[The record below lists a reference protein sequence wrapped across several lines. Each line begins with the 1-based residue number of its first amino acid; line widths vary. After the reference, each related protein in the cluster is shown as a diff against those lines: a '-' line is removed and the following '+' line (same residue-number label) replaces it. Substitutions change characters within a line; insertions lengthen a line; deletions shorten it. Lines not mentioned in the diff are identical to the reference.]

1 MDVFLTGKLLRSFQE
16 ALYIAGMTTGTPTS
30 TVQTAG
36 SGTERPGRP
45 APVWPTGIEPTP
57 EFETALAF
65 IHKRDGDLF
74 VTGRAGTGKST
85 LLRTLRDSLGQGCAV
100 VAPTGLAGVQ
110 VGGQTIHSFFGLPP
124 RLIQPEDIRKSRN
137 GAVMRRLDTLII
149 DEVSMVRADLMH
161 GIDMSLRLN
170 RGRSKEPFGGVQ
182 LVLFGDLHQLPP
194 VVDNQSAGYLHETFG
209 GPFFFQAPAFRDGR
223 CVLLELGHVFRQS
236 DEDFIRVLNAIRE
249 GDAGPDELDLLNA
262 RVSPLSR
269 LRDAGDAVILTT
281 TNAAATRIN
290 QAFLQALPGEE
301 KVYTATVT
309 GEYSPGA
316 YPTEADLVLKA
327 GAKVILIRNDSLKRW
342 VNGTLAEVSRIE
354 GERVWIKIGKKE
366 HELEPIAWESIR
378 FAYDTTKDEITRT
391 VAGTF
396 SQLPVRLAW
405 ALTIHKAQG
414 LTLDRVYIDLGRG
427 AFAHGQ
433 TYVALSRCRTLEGL
447 RLGRPLRPSDIM
459 FDQAALGYR
468 DNNTPLGERPKN
480 RLL

>member
-1 MDVFLTGKLLRSFQE
+1 MTIGSASSTALPADAETGRSDS
-16 ALYIAGMTTGTPTS
+16 L
-30 TVQTAG
+30 
-36 SGTERPGRP
+36 GRT
-45 APVWPTGIEPTP
+45 APVWPAGIAPTP
-57 EFETALAF
+57 EFETALDYVN
-65 IHKRDGDLF
+65 KRHGDLF

-85 LLRTLRDSLGQGCAV
+85 LLRTLRDTLGQSCAV

-124 RLIQPEDIRKSRN
+124 RLIQPEDIRKGRN

-209 GPFFFQAPAFRDGR
+209 GPFFFNAPAFRDGR
-223 CVLLELGHVFRQS
+223 CVLLELGHIFRQS
-236 DEDFIRVLNAIRE
+236 DESFIRVLNAIRE
-249 GDAGPDELDLLNA
+249 GEAGPDELDVINA

-269 LRDAGDAVILTT
+269 LRDAGDAVMLMT
-281 TNAAATRIN
+281 TNAAATRVN
-290 QAFLQALPGEE
+290 QAFLEALPGEV
-301 KVYTATVT
+301 KSFAATVT

-316 YPTEADLVLKA
+316 YPTEADLTLKA

-342 VNGTLAEVSRIE
+342 VNGTLAVISRIE
-354 GERVWIKIGKKE
+354 DKRVWIKIGKEE

-378 FAYDTTKDEITRT
+378 FAYDTAKDEITRT

-447 RLGRPLRPSDIM
+447 RLGRPLRPSDVM
-459 FDQAALGYR
+459 FDRTALGYR
-468 DNNTPLGERPKN
+468 DIFTPLGDRPKN

>member
-1 MDVFLTGKLLRSFQE
+1 
-16 ALYIAGMTTGTPTS
+16 
-30 TVQTAG
+30 
-36 SGTERPGRP
+36 
-45 APVWPTGIEPTP
+45 
-57 EFETALAF
+57 
-65 IHKRDGDLF
+65 
-74 VTGRAGTGKST
+74 
-85 LLRTLRDSLGQGCAV
+85 
-100 VAPTGLAGVQ
+100 
-110 VGGQTIHSFFGLPP
+110 
-124 RLIQPEDIRKSRN
+124 
-137 GAVMRRLDTLII
+137 
-149 DEVSMVRADLMH
+149 VSMVRSDLMH
-161 GIDMSLRLN
+161 AIDMSLRLN

-182 LVLFGDLHQLPP
+182 LGLFGDLHQLPP
-194 VVDNQSAGYLHETFG
+194 VVDNESAGYLHETFG
-209 GPFFFQAPAFRDGR
+209 GPFFFNAPAFRDGR
-223 CVLLELGHVFRQS
+223 CMLLELGHVFRQS
-236 DEDFIRVLNAIRE
+236 DEAFIRVLNAIRE
-249 GDAGPDELDLLNA
+249 GDAGPDELEVLNA

-281 TNAAATRIN
+281 TNQAAARIN

-301 KVYTATVT
+301 RAFAATVT

-316 YPTEADLVLKA
+316 FPTDQELILKA

-342 VNGTLAEVSRIE
+342 VNGTLAVISRVKD
-354 GERVWIKIGKKE
+354 GRVWITVGRDE

-414 LTLDRVYIDLGRG
+414 LTLDRAYIDLGRG

-447 RLGRPLRPSDIM
+447 RLGRPLKPSDIR

-468 DNNTPLGERPKN
+468 DIFTPLGERPKG
-480 RLL
+480 RLF

>member
-1 MDVFLTGKLLRSFQE
+1 
-16 ALYIAGMTTGTPTS
+16 MTTGSQSSALPVS
-30 TVQTAG
+30 NGDADK
-36 SGTERPGRP
+36 PLWA
-45 APVWPTGIEPTP
+45 APVWPAGIEPTP
-57 EFETALAF
+57 EFETALDF

-85 LLRTLRDSLGQGCAV
+85 LLRTLRDSLGQSCAV

-223 CVLLELGHVFRQS
+223 CVLLELGHVFRQI

-249 GDAGPDELDLLNA
+249 GDAGPDELELLNA
-262 RVSPLSR
+262 RVSPLAR

-281 TNAAATRIN
+281 TNAAAARIN

-301 KVYTATVT
+301 KVHKATVT

-316 YPTEADLVLKA
+316 FPTEADLVLKV

-342 VNGTLAEVSRIE
+342 VNGTLADVSRIE
-354 GERVWIKIGKKE
+354 GERVWIKIGKTE

-378 FAYDTTKDEITRT
+378 FAYDTSKDEIMRT

-447 RLGRPLRPSDIM
+447 RLGRPLRASDVM
-459 FDQAALGYR
+459 FDQSALGYR
-468 DNNTPLGERPKN
+468 DIFTPLGERPKN

>member
-1 MDVFLTGKLLRSFQE
+1 MT
-16 ALYIAGMTTGTPTS
+16 IASNSLKDATPSRPQDDTGTAPTNS
-30 TVQTAG
+30 
-36 SGTERPGRP
+36 
-45 APVWPTGIEPTP
+45 VWPAGVEPTE
-57 EFETALAF
+57 EFGTALDYV
-65 IHKRDGDLF
+65 HKRHGDLF

-85 LLRTLRDSLGQGCAV
+85 LLRALRDGLGQSCAV
-100 VAPTGLAGVQ
+100 LAPTGLAGVQ
-110 VGGQTIHSFFGLPP
+110 VGGQTIHSFFRLPP
-124 RLIQPEDIRKSRN
+124 RLIQPEDIRKSQN

-161 GIDMSLRLN
+161 GIDMALRLN

-194 VVDNQSAGYLHETFG
+194 VVDNESAGYLHETFG
-209 GPFFFQAPAFRDGR
+209 GPFFFNAPAFRDGR

-236 DEDFIRVLNAIRE
+236 DETFIRVLNAIRE
-249 GDAGPDELDLLNA
+249 GEAGPDELNVLNA
-262 RVSPLSR
+262 RVSPLTR

-281 TNAAATRIN
+281 TNAAAQRIN
-290 QAFLQALPGEE
+290 QAFLQALPGDERAFA
-301 KVYTATVT
+301 ATVT
-309 GEYSPGA
+309 GEYSQGA
-316 YPTEADLVLKA
+316 YPTDAALVLKV

-342 VNGTLAEVSRIE
+342 VNGTLAEVSRID
-354 GERVWIKIGKKE
+354 GQRVWIRIGKDE
-366 HELEPIAWESIR
+366 HELEPIAWEAIR
-378 FAYDTTKDEITRT
+378 FAYDAAADEIKRT

-414 LTLDRVYIDLGRG
+414 LTLDRAYIDLGRG

-447 RLGRPLRPSDIM
+447 RLGRPLRPTDIK
-459 FDQAALGYR
+459 FDQSALGYR
-468 DNNTPLGERPKN
+468 DLFTPLGERPRG

>member
-1 MDVFLTGKLLRSFQE
+1 
-16 ALYIAGMTTGTPTS
+16 MTTAIPSSSQLTS
-30 TVQTAG
+30 G
-36 SGTERPGRP
+36 GEPGKPVRT
-45 APVWPTGIEPTP
+45 APVWPAGITPTP
-57 EFETALAF
+57 EFETALDYVD
-65 IHKRDGDLF
+65 KRHGDLF

-85 LLRTLRDSLGQGCAV
+85 LLRTLRDSLGQSCAV

-124 RLIQPEDIRKSRN
+124 RLIQPEDIRKGRN

-161 GIDMSLRLN
+161 GIDMSLRIN

-209 GPFFFQAPAFRDGR
+209 GPFFFNAPAFRDGR

-249 GDAGPDELDLLNA
+249 GDAGPDELDVINA
-262 RVSPLSR
+262 RVSPLAR

-281 TNAAATRIN
+281 TNAAAARIN
-290 QAFLQALPGEE
+290 QAFLQALPGDER
-301 KVYTATVT
+301 AFMASVT

-316 YPTEADLVLKA
+316 YPTEADLTLKA

-342 VNGTLAEVSRIE
+342 VNGTLAVVSRIE
-354 GERVWIKIGKKE
+354 EARVWIKIGSGPKADE
-366 HELEPIAWESIR
+366 HELEPVAWESIR
-378 FAYDTTKDEITRT
+378 FAYDTAKDEITRT

-447 RLGRPLRPSDIM
+447 RLGRPLRASDVM

-468 DNNTPLGERPKN
+468 DLFTPLGERPRN

>member
-1 MDVFLTGKLLRSFQE
+1 MDGQD
-16 ALYIAGMTTGTPTS
+16 
-30 TVQTAG
+30 
-36 SGTERPGRP
+36 RPART
-45 APVWPTGIEPTP
+45 APVWPTGIAPTP
-57 EFETALAF
+57 EFETALDYVD
-65 IHKRDGDLF
+65 KRHGDLF

-85 LLRTLRDSLGQGCAV
+85 LLRTLRDSLGSSCAV

-161 GIDMSLRLN
+161 AIDMSLRLN

-236 DEDFIRVLNAIRE
+236 DETFIRVLNAIRE
-249 GDAGPDELDLLNA
+249 GEADADELSVINA
-262 RVSPLSR
+262 RVSPLAR

-290 QAFLQALPGEE
+290 QAFLQALPGNA
-301 KVYTATVT
+301 KAFTATVT

-316 YPTEADLVLKA
+316 YPTDADLTLKP

-342 VNGTLAEVSRIE
+342 VNGTLADVSRIE
-354 GERVWIKIGKKE
+354 GERVWIKIGRDE
-366 HELEPIAWESIR
+366 HELEPTAWESIR
-378 FAYDTTKDEITRT
+378 FAYDTAKDEITRT

-447 RLGRPLRPSDIM
+447 RLGRPLRPSDVM
-459 FDQAALGYR
+459 FDRTALGYR
-468 DNNTPLGERPKN
+468 DIFTPLGDRPRN